1 MNGFKTQAYLNILK
15 LGSYDVLIEIHS
27 LEKYKA
33 ILNCYDKT
41 FTYVNDNDNIIS
53 IKGISI
59 TISIRKISGLCVK
72 KCVHKGCKAF
82 VFHLI
87 DNENEESKKDI
98 ENFPI
103 LQEFQDV
110 FQ

>member
-1 MNGFKTQAYLNILK
+1 MNGFKTQAYLKFLK
-15 LGSYDVLIEIHS
+15 LGSYDVLIHMHS

-41 FTYVNDNDNIIS
+41 FTYVNDNDNIIN

-59 TISIRKISGLCVK
+59 NISIRKILALCVK
-72 KCVHKGCKAF
+72 ICVRKGCGEF
-82 VFHLI
+82 VVHVI
-87 DNENEESKKDI
+87 DKENEESKKDI

-103 LQEFQDV
+103 LQEFQGV